1 MVRTFLNGGNL
12 FTKALNWIFGKIQFF
27 ENCWHKFH
35 FCQHEIDYTTFTSAF
50 FCWREIILVRK
61 TGKSTCYHKT
71 FEKHSKIRKIKI
83 YMWTV
88 SSLKCSRAYEMNWIS
103 FVLYPCWAV
112 SRIWMQLHFFANA
125 HFGCQVT
132 ISACSSPQLA
142 LISKLPL
149 SLGSRESQS
158 SVEHLK

>member
-1 MVRTFLNGGNL
+1 MVRSFLNGGNL
-12 FTKALNWIFGKIQFF
+12 FTKPLNWIFGKIQFF

-35 FCQHEIDYTTFTSAF
+35 FCQHEINYTTFTSAF

-88 SSLKCSRAYEMNWIS
+88 SSLKCSRVYFFPTKDTKKIKYKYLYEMNCS
-103 FVLYPCWAV
+103 VYAAV
-112 SRIWMQLHFFANA
+112 YLILH
-125 HFGCQVT
+125 H
-132 ISACSSPQLA
+132 
-142 LISKLPL
+142 
-149 SLGSRESQS
+149 
-158 SVEHLK
+158 